1 MIAHRI
7 NRERKASSPAR
18 LIKYM
23 VAAKGGIDPTSWE
36 RTADYILDSA
46 NGTTEGE
53 KVASYRVTNC
63 GTDDPADAAI
73 LIQATQAAN
82 TRSKAEKTYHFVY
95 SFPPGEQ
102 PDLETLHAIEDELCA
117 AIGLDEHQRVSA
129 VHIDTDNL
137 HVHVAINKVHPTGLQ
152 NIEPYY
158 DQFRLME
165 ACERLEVEHGLQ
177 RTFHGL
183 EAKQRHQNRDI
194 ELLPEKAPEQRDSL
208 FREHLRNAY
217 DLSISEPPEAK
228 TLNGLR
234 KLSDTR
240 LQKQSADKAEPV
252 RIGAKVASVEA
263 QSGIET
269 LTGYAARELAP
280 AMRQATSWQEL
291 HDAAAE
297 HGLEVRQR
305 GAGLVIGE
313 PDLGIWAKAS
323 NVGRD
328 LSMKTLT
335 DRLGLFQPSERQ
347 AEAKANR
354 KRYEPRPRRPDNP
367 TTAGLFNQY
376 QRERQAAILARRQ
389 CLDQIKRESAAFNA
403 QVRQWSQTERMLL
416 KVAGKGPTKRLMY
429 GTIKQQADASRQ
441 KNRQS
446 ADARRQAL
454 FKQTTMPTWADWL
467 TQQAERGNA
476 EALAVLRDREERTR
490 RWNGE
495 LLTADRADKAKAV
508 VLDKL
513 KPKARKDG
521 TMTYSTIDGGMV
533 IDRKT
538 HVQAQK
544 ATTGAALVALE
555 LASKRFEGQA
565 LIVEGTD
572 EFRLEVAQLAGMHG
586 LKVTFTD
593 PAMEQMRRE
602 TAEHKEME
610 KAFQTE
616 VYAPKDTK
624 KGEGSKMPGVAPQR
638 RQKQPKDRSNGLI

>member
-53 KVASYRVTNC
+53 KVGSYRVTNC
-63 GTDDPADAAI
+63 GMDDPADAAI
-73 LIQATQAAN
+73 LIQTTQAAN

-165 ACERLEVEHGLQ
+165 ACERLEVKHGLQ

-183 EAKQRHQNRDI
+183 EAKQRYQNRDI
-194 ELLPEKAPEQRDSL
+194 ELLPAKAPEQRDSL
-208 FREHLRNAY
+208 FRKHLRNAY

-240 LQKQSADKAEPV
+240 LQRQSVDKAEPV

-280 AMRQATSWQEL
+280 AMRGATSWQEL

-297 HGLEVRQR
+297 HGPEVRQR

-328 LSMKTLT
+328 LSMKALT
-335 DRLGLFQPSERQ
+335 DRLGPFQPSERQ

-367 TTAGLFNQY
+367 PSGPRPDQARECGFQCAGEAVEPDRANAFEGRGQGADQTPYVRHYQTAGRRLAPKEPAERRRSPSGAVQTDDDAHLGRLADAAGRAR
-376 QRERQAAILARRQ
+376 QRRGAGRTTRPQGTDTPLERRATDRRPGRQGQGCCSRQAQAQGPERRDDGVQ
-389 CLDQIKRESAAFNA
+389 HHRRRHGDRPE
-403 QVRQWSQTERMLL
+403 
-416 KVAGKGPTKRLMY
+416 
-429 GTIKQQADASRQ
+429 
-441 KNRQS
+441 
-446 ADARRQAL
+446 DARSG
-454 FKQTTMPTWADWL
+454 
-467 TQQAERGNA
+467 AESHDRRGTGSA
-476 EALAVLRDREERTR
+476 RT
-490 RWNGE
+490 G
-495 LLTADRADKAKAV
+495 
-508 VLDKL
+508 
-513 KPKARKDG
+513 
-521 TMTYSTIDGGMV
+521 I
-533 IDRKT
+533 
-538 HVQAQK
+538 
-544 ATTGAALVALE
+544 
-555 LASKRFEGQA
+555 
-565 LIVEGTD
+565 
-572 EFRLEVAQLAGMHG
+572 
-586 LKVTFTD
+586 
-593 PAMEQMRRE
+593 
-602 TAEHKEME
+602 
-610 KAFQTE
+610 
-616 VYAPKDTK
+616 
-624 KGEGSKMPGVAPQR
+624 
-638 RQKQPKDRSNGLI
+638 

>member
-194 ELLPEKAPEQRDSL
+194 ELLPAKAPEQRDSL

-217 DLSISEPPEAK
+217 DLSISKPPEAK

-240 LQKQSADKAEPV
+240 LQRQSADKAEPV

-313 PDLGIWAKAS
+313 PDSGIWAKAS

-328 LSMKTLT
+328 LSMKALT
-335 DRLGLFQPSERQ
+335 DRLGPFQPSERQ

-389 CLDQIKRESAAFNA
+389 GLDQIKRESAAFNA
-403 QVRQWSQTERMLL
+403 QVKQWSQTERMLL

-521 TMTYSTIDGGMV
+521 TMAYSTIDGGMV

-593 PAMEQMRRE
+593 PAMERMRRE

-624 KGEGSKMPGVAPQR
+624 KGEASDMPGVAPQR
-638 RQKQPKDRSNGLI
+638 RQMQPKDRSNGLI

>member
-23 VAAKGGIDPTSWE
+23 VATKGGIDPTSWE

-177 RTFHGL
+177 TTFHGL

-194 ELLPEKAPEQRDSL
+194 ELLPAKAPEQRDSL

-217 DLSISEPPEAK
+217 DLSISKPPEAK

-240 LQKQSADKAEPV
+240 LQRQSADKAEPV

-291 HDAAAE
+291 HGAAAE

-313 PDLGIWAKAS
+313 PDSGIWAKAS

-328 LSMKTLT
+328 LSMKALT
-335 DRLGLFQPSERQ
+335 DRLGPFQPSERQ

-389 CLDQIKRESAAFNA
+389 GLDQIKRESAAFNA
-403 QVRQWSQTERMLL
+403 QVKQWSQTERMLL

-521 TMTYSTIDGGMV
+521 TMAYSTIDGGMV

-593 PAMEQMRRE
+593 PAMERMRRE

-624 KGEGSKMPGVAPQR
+624 KGEASDMPGVAPQR
-638 RQKQPKDRSNGLI
+638 RQMQPKDRSNGLI

>member
-194 ELLPEKAPEQRDSL
+194 ELLPAKAPEQRDSL

-217 DLSISEPPEAK
+217 DLSISKPPEAK

-240 LQKQSADKAEPV
+240 LQRQSADKAEPV

-269 LTGYAARELAP
+269 LIGYAARELAP

-291 HDAAAE
+291 HGAAAE

-313 PDLGIWAKAS
+313 PDSGIWAKAS

-328 LSMKTLT
+328 LSMKALT
-335 DRLGLFQPSERQ
+335 DRLGPFQPSERQ

-389 CLDQIKRESAAFNA
+389 GLDQIKRESAAFNA
-403 QVRQWSQTERMLL
+403 QVKQWSQTERMLL

-467 TQQAERGNA
+467 TQQAERGNT

-521 TMTYSTIDGGMV
+521 TMAYSTIDGGMV

-593 PAMEQMRRE
+593 PAMERMRRE
-602 TAEHKEME
+602 TAEYKEME

-624 KGEGSKMPGVAPQR
+624 KGEASDMPGVAPQR
-638 RQKQPKDRSNGLI
+638 RQMQPKDRSNGLI

>member
-291 HDAAAE
+291 HDAATE

-389 CLDQIKRESAAFNA
+389 GLDQIKRESAAFNA

>member
-194 ELLPEKAPEQRDSL
+194 ELLPAKAPEQRDSL

-228 TLNGLR
+228 TLDGLR

-240 LQKQSADKAEPV
+240 LQRQSADKAEPV
-252 RIGAKVASVEA
+252 RTSAKVASVEA

-328 LSMKTLT
+328 LSMKALT
-335 DRLGLFQPSERQ
+335 DRLGPFQPSERQ

-367 TTAGLFNQY
+367 TTAGLFNHY
-376 QRERQAAILARRQ
+376 QRERQAAILTRRQ
-389 CLDQIKRESAAFNA
+389 GLDQIKRESAAFNA

-454 FKQTTMPTWADWL
+454 FKRTTMPTWADWL
-467 TQQAERGNA
+467 TQQAERGNS

-521 TMTYSTIDGGMV
+521 TMAYSTIDGGMV

-610 KAFQTE
+610 NSGKADSRKTSRRR
-616 VYAPKDTK
+616 
-624 KGEGSKMPGVAPQR
+624 GSKDGQSAGVE
-638 RQKQPKDRSNGLI
+638 I

>member
-23 VAAKGGIDPTSWE
+23 VAAKGGIDPVSWE
-36 RTADYILDSA
+36 RTTDYILDAA

-102 PDLETLHAIEDELCA
+102 PDLKTLHAIEDELCD
-117 AIGLDEHQRVSA
+117 AIGLGEHQRVSA

-194 ELLPEKAPEQRDSL
+194 ELLPANAPGQRDSL
-208 FREHLRNAY
+208 FREHLRKAY
-217 DLSISEPPEAK
+217 DHSISEPPEAK

-240 LQKQSADKAEPV
+240 LRKQSPDKAEPA

-313 PDLGIWAKAS
+313 PNLGVWAKAS

-328 LSMKTLT
+328 LSMKALT
-335 DRLGLFQPSERQ
+335 DRLGPFQPSERQ

-389 CLDQIKRESAAFNA
+389 GLDQIKRESAAFNA
-403 QVRQWSQTERMLL
+403 QVTQWSQTQRMLL
-416 KVAGKGPTKRLMY
+416 KVAGKGPTKRLLY

-467 TQQAERGNA
+467 TQQAECGNA

-495 LLTADRADKAKAV
+495 LLTADRADKAKVV

-521 TMTYSTIDGGMV
+521 TMAYSTIDGGMV

-593 PAMEQMRRE
+593 PAMEQTRRE

-610 KAFQTE
+610 KAFQAE
-616 VYAPKDTK
+616 VYGQ
-624 KGEGSKMPGVAPQR
+624 KGTNKAEGSKAPGVAPQHG
-638 RQKQPKDRSNGLI
+638 QKRPKDRSNMLT

>member
-194 ELLPEKAPEQRDSL
+194 ELLPAKAPEQRDSL

-217 DLSISEPPEAK
+217 DLSISKPPEAK

-240 LQKQSADKAEPV
+240 LQRQSADKAEPV

-313 PDLGIWAKAS
+313 PDSGIWAKAS

-328 LSMKTLT
+328 LSMKALT
-335 DRLGLFQPSERQ
+335 DRLGPFQPSERQ

-376 QRERQAAILARRQ
+376 QRERQAAILARRRG
-389 CLDQIKRESAAFNA
+389 LDQIKRESAAFNA
-403 QVRQWSQTERMLL
+403 QVKQWSQTERMLL

-521 TMTYSTIDGGMV
+521 TMAYSTIDGGMV

-593 PAMEQMRRE
+593 PAMERMRRE

-610 KAFQTE
+610 RAFQTE

-624 KGEGSKMPGVAPQR
+624 KGEASDMPGVAPQR
-638 RQKQPKDRSNGLI
+638 RQMQPKDRSNGLI

>member
-152 NIEPYY
+152 NIEPYH

-194 ELLPEKAPEQRDSL
+194 DLLPAKAPEQRDSL

-217 DLSISEPPEAK
+217 DLSISKPPEAK

-240 LQKQSADKAEPV
+240 LPRQSADEAEPV

-313 PDLGIWAKAS
+313 PDSGIWAKAS

-328 LSMKTLT
+328 LSMKALT
-335 DRLGLFQPSERQ
+335 DRLGPFQPSERQ

-389 CLDQIKRESAAFNA
+389 GLDQIKRESAAFNA

-495 LLTADRADKAKAV
+495 LLTADRADKSKAV

-521 TMTYSTIDGGMV
+521 TMAYSTIDGGMV

-610 KAFQTE
+610 KSFQAEIT
-616 VYAPKDTK
+616 AQKDTNDIAAHRLSR
-624 KGEGSKMPGVAPQR
+624 GRTA
-638 RQKQPKDRSNGLI
+638 DLL

>member
-328 LSMKTLT
+328 LSMKALT
-335 DRLGLFQPSERQ
+335 DRLGPFQPSERQ

-389 CLDQIKRESAAFNA
+389 GLDQIKRESAAFNA

>member
-194 ELLPEKAPEQRDSL
+194 ELLPAKAPEQRDSL

-217 DLSISEPPEAK
+217 DLSISKPPEAK

-240 LQKQSADKAEPV
+240 LQRQSADKAEPV

-269 LTGYAARELAP
+269 LIGYAARELAP

-313 PDLGIWAKAS
+313 PDSGIWAKAS
-323 NVGRD
+323 NVGSD
-328 LSMKTLT
+328 LSMKAIT
-335 DRLGLFQPSERQ
+335 DRLGPFQPSERQ

-389 CLDQIKRESAAFNA
+389 GLDQIKRESAAFNA
-403 QVRQWSQTERMLL
+403 QVKQWSQTERMLL

-454 FKQTTMPTWADWL
+454 FKQTTMSTWADWL
-467 TQQAERGNA
+467 TQQAERGNT
-476 EALAVLRDREERTR
+476 EALAVLRDREERTL

-521 TMTYSTIDGGMV
+521 TMAYSTIDGGMV

-593 PAMEQMRRE
+593 PAMERMRRE

-624 KGEGSKMPGVAPQR
+624 KGEASDMPGVAPQR
-638 RQKQPKDRSNGLI
+638 RQMQPKDRSNGLI

>member
-177 RTFHGL
+177 TTFHGL

-194 ELLPEKAPEQRDSL
+194 ELLPAKAPEQRDSL

-217 DLSISEPPEAK
+217 DLSISKPPEAK

-240 LQKQSADKAEPV
+240 LQRQSADKAEPV

-291 HDAAAE
+291 HGAAAE

-313 PDLGIWAKAS
+313 PDSGIWAKAS

-328 LSMKTLT
+328 LSMKALT
-335 DRLGLFQPSERQ
+335 DRLGPFQPSERQ

-389 CLDQIKRESAAFNA
+389 GLDQIKRESAAFNA
-403 QVRQWSQTERMLL
+403 QVKQWSQTERMLL

-521 TMTYSTIDGGMV
+521 TMAYSTIDGGMV

-593 PAMEQMRRE
+593 PAMERMRRE

-624 KGEGSKMPGVAPQR
+624 KGEASDMPGVAPQR
-638 RQKQPKDRSNGLI
+638 RQDRKSVV

>member
-194 ELLPEKAPEQRDSL
+194 ELLPAKAPEQRDSL

-240 LQKQSADKAEPV
+240 LQRQSADKAEPT
-252 RIGAKVASVEA
+252 RTSAKVASVEA

-328 LSMKTLT
+328 LSMKALT
-335 DRLGLFQPSERQ
+335 DRLGPFQPSERQ

-367 TTAGLFNQY
+367 TTAGLFNHY
-376 QRERQAAILARRQ
+376 QRERQAAILTRRQ
-389 CLDQIKRESAAFNA
+389 GLDQIKRESAAFNA

-454 FKQTTMPTWADWL
+454 FKRTTMPTWADWL
-467 TQQAERGNA
+467 TQQAERGNS

-521 TMTYSTIDGGMV
+521 TMAYSTIDGGMV

-610 KAFQTE
+610 NSGKADSRKTSRRR
-616 VYAPKDTK
+616 
-624 KGEGSKMPGVAPQR
+624 GSKDGQSAGVE
-638 RQKQPKDRSNGLI
+638 I

>member
-194 ELLPEKAPEQRDSL
+194 ELLPAKAPEQRDSL

-217 DLSISEPPEAK
+217 DLSISKPLEAK

-240 LQKQSADKAEPV
+240 LQRQSADKAEPV

-313 PDLGIWAKAS
+313 PDSGIWAKAS

-328 LSMKTLT
+328 LSMKALT
-335 DRLGLFQPSERQ
+335 DRLGPFQPSERQ

-367 TTAGLFNQY
+367 TTVGLFNQY

-389 CLDQIKRESAAFNA
+389 GLDQIKRESAAFNA
-403 QVRQWSQTERMLL
+403 QVKQWSQTERMLL

-521 TMTYSTIDGGMV
+521 TMAYSTIDGGMV

-593 PAMEQMRRE
+593 PAMERMRRE

-624 KGEGSKMPGVAPQR
+624 KGEASDMPDVAPQR
-638 RQKQPKDRSNGLI
+638 RQMQPKDRSNGLI

>member
-177 RTFHGL
+177 TTFHGL

-194 ELLPEKAPEQRDSL
+194 ELLPAKAPEQRDSL

-217 DLSISEPPEAK
+217 DLSISKPPEAK

-240 LQKQSADKAEPV
+240 LQRQSADKAEPV

-291 HDAAAE
+291 HGAAAE

-313 PDLGIWAKAS
+313 PDSGIWAKAS

-389 CLDQIKRESAAFNA
+389 GLDQIKRESAAFNA

-521 TMTYSTIDGGMV
+521 TMAYSTIDGGMV

-593 PAMEQMRRE
+593 PAMERMRRE

>member
-194 ELLPEKAPEQRDSL
+194 ELLPAKAPEQRDSL

-217 DLSISEPPEAK
+217 DLSISKPPEAK

-240 LQKQSADKAEPV
+240 LQRQSADKAEPV

-291 HDAAAE
+291 HGAAAE

-313 PDLGIWAKAS
+313 PDSGIWAKAS

-328 LSMKTLT
+328 LSMKALT
-335 DRLGLFQPSERQ
+335 DRLGPFQPSERQ

-389 CLDQIKRESAAFNA
+389 GLDQIKRESAAFNA
-403 QVRQWSQTERMLL
+403 QVKQWSQTERMLL

-521 TMTYSTIDGGMV
+521 TMAYSTIDGGMV

-593 PAMEQMRRE
+593 PAMERMRRE

-624 KGEGSKMPGVAPQR
+624 KGEASDMPGVAPQR
-638 RQKQPKDRSNGLI
+638 RQMQPKDRSNGLI

>member
-177 RTFHGL
+177 TTFHGL

-194 ELLPEKAPEQRDSL
+194 ELLPAKAPEQRDSL

-217 DLSISEPPEAK
+217 DLSISKPPEAK

-240 LQKQSADKAEPV
+240 LQRQSADKAEPV

-313 PDLGIWAKAS
+313 PDSGIWAKAS

-328 LSMKTLT
+328 LSMKALT
-335 DRLGLFQPSERQ
+335 DRLGPFQPSERQ

-389 CLDQIKRESAAFNA
+389 GLDQIKRESAAFNA
-403 QVRQWSQTERMLL
+403 QVKQWSQTERMLL

-521 TMTYSTIDGGMV
+521 TMAYSTIDGGMV

-593 PAMEQMRRE
+593 PAMERMRRE

-624 KGEGSKMPGVAPQR
+624 KGEASDMPGVAPQR
-638 RQKQPKDRSNGLI
+638 RQMQPKDRSNGLI

>member
-1 MIAHRI
+1 
-7 NRERKASSPAR
+7 
-18 LIKYM
+18 
-23 VAAKGGIDPTSWE
+23 
-36 RTADYILDSA
+36 
-46 NGTTEGE
+46 
-53 KVASYRVTNC
+53 
-63 GTDDPADAAI
+63 
-73 LIQATQAAN
+73 
-82 TRSKAEKTYHFVY
+82 
-95 SFPPGEQ
+95 
-102 PDLETLHAIEDELCA
+102 
-117 AIGLDEHQRVSA
+117 
-129 VHIDTDNL
+129 
-137 HVHVAINKVHPTGLQ
+137 
-152 NIEPYY
+152 
-158 DQFRLME
+158 ME

-177 RTFHGL
+177 TTFHGL

-194 ELLPEKAPEQRDSL
+194 ELLPAKAPEQRDSL

-217 DLSISEPPEAK
+217 DLSISKPPEAK

-240 LQKQSADKAEPV
+240 LQRQSADKAEPV

-291 HDAAAE
+291 HGAAAE
-297 HGLEVRQR
+297 HGLEIRQR

-313 PDLGIWAKAS
+313 PDSGIWAKAS

-328 LSMKTLT
+328 LSMKALT
-335 DRLGLFQPSERQ
+335 DRLGPFQPSERQ

-389 CLDQIKRESAAFNA
+389 GLDQIKRESAAFNA
-403 QVRQWSQTERMLL
+403 QVKQWSQTERMLL

-521 TMTYSTIDGGMV
+521 TMAYSTIDGGMV

-593 PAMEQMRRE
+593 PAMERMRRE

-624 KGEGSKMPGVAPQR
+624 RER
-638 RQKQPKDRSNGLI
+638 RAICRAWPHSVGRCNRRTALMD